1 LEEAVSNNT
10 KLLALIAGLIT
21 SVACSTNLIAQSQS
35 APPPP
40 SQDKQTLPPP
50 LVRDFQ
56 QMIESQK
63 QQMRDRITSAVERIQ
78 GACREELR
86 NFCST
91 VTPGEGRILLCMQA
105 HEDKLGNQCELAL
118 FDASRNIRQAIH
130 RVEQVAEAC
139 WTDIQTHCVGAG
151 SIAQCMREQLT
162 SLSPRCQAIAAQ
174 LQPAPPQGTGQQPRL
189 AGLPIYSSDGMKV
202 GEVIRV
208 KSGLDGKP
216 QMIQAEMGSLLGLGT
231 SIVFITPDEF
241 EARGEGIQLR
251 MPAEQIRSVLEN
263 KPEEQR

>member
-1 LEEAVSNNT
+1 MSNNT
-10 KLLALIAGLIT
+10 KLLALTAGLIA
-21 SVACSTNLIAQSQS
+21 SVACIANGIAQTQS
-35 APPPP
+35 GPPPAF
-40 SQDKQTLPPP
+40 QDKQTLPPP

-56 QMIESQK
+56 QMIENQR
-63 QQMRDRITSAVERIQ
+63 QQMRSRISSAVERIQ
-78 GACREELR
+78 DACREELR

-91 VTPGEGRILLCMQA
+91 VTPGAGRVLLCMQA

-130 RVEQVAEAC
+130 QVEQVAEAC

-151 SIAQCMREQLT
+151 SIVQCMHENLA
-162 SLSPRCQAIAAQ
+162 SLSPRCQAVAAQ
-174 LQPAPPQGTGQQPRL
+174 LQPPSQQATGQQPRL

-251 MPAEQIRSVLEN
+251 MPAEQIRSVLESQ
-263 KPEEQR
+263 PQEQR

>member
-1 LEEAVSNNT
+1 MSNNA
-10 KLLALIAGLIT
+10 KLLAFAAGCIA
-21 SVACSTNLIAQSQS
+21 SVACIANGIAQTQS
-35 APPPP
+35 APPPAF
-40 SQDKQTLPPP
+40 QDKQAPSPPS
-50 LVRDFQ
+50 VRDFQ
-56 QMIESQK
+56 QMVEIQK
-63 QQMRDRITSAVERIQ
+63 QQMRSRISSAVQRIQ
-78 GACREELR
+78 DACREELQ

-130 RVEQVAEAC
+130 HVEQVAEAC

-151 SIAQCMREQLT
+151 SIAQCMRENMAQ
-162 SLSPRCQAIAAQ
+162 LSPGCQAVAAQ
-174 LQPAPPQGTGQQPRL
+174 LQPPSQQGAGQPPRL

-216 QMIQAEMGSLLGLGT
+216 QMIQAEIGSLLGLGT

-251 MPAEQIRSVLEN
+251 MPAEQIRSVLQSQTQ
-263 KPEEQR
+263 EQR